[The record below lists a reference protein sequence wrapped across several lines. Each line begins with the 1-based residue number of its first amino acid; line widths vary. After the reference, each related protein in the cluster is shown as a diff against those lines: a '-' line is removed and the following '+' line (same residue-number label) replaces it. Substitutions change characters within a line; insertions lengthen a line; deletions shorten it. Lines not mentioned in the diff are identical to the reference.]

1 MIQARHLYV
10 ATYHYVRDLPRSRF
24 PQIKGMLL
32 DDFRNQV
39 NMLPDLF
46 EMATLNSA
54 YDFLTGK
61 YQPVRDLCLMTFDDG
76 LKEHY
81 CEVTPI
87 LREKDIQGIFFP
99 ITGCMQDHVVAPVH
113 MNHFLLA
120 TLGCEQ
126 YRAAFVEELTTLGLA
141 DLAQTTMDKLIV
153 QWTYPLDDCKTAQF
167 KYLFN
172 FILPPL
178 YRDAIVQKL
187 FEEWIGEEAAFAA
200 DLYLSWGE
208 AREMQRAGM
217 IMGGHSH
224 THRPLA
230 RLGNSELE
238 ADLGLCWKLMQAN
251 LDSQDLWP
259 FSYPYGKADSFDE
272 RVIQKLR
279 ELGFCGSL
287 CTEKGLNVPGVD
299 LFAIHR
305 VDCKQILSENYLHL
319 RASSRNVES
328 FSSVLSGTHEYL
340 R

>member
-1 MIQARHLYV
+1 
-10 ATYHYVRDLPRSRF
+10 
-24 PQIKGMLL
+24 
-32 DDFRNQV
+32 
-39 NMLPDLF
+39 
-46 EMATLNSA
+46 
-54 YDFLTGK
+54 
-61 YQPVRDLCLMTFDDG
+61 MTFDDG

-81 CEVTPI
+81 SEVTPV
-87 LREKDIQGIFFP
+87 LKDKGIQGIFFP

-126 YRAAFVEELTTLGLA
+126 YRAAFAEELSTLGLA
-141 DLAQTTMDKLIV
+141 ELAQATTDKAAA
-153 QWTYPLDDCKTAQF
+153 QCTYPLDDCETAQF

-178 YRDAIVQKL
+178 YRDAVVQKL

-224 THRPLA
+224 EHRPLA
-230 RLGNSELE
+230 RLGDSELE
-238 ADLGLCWKLMQAN
+238 TDLGCCWELLQTN

-279 ELGFCGSL
+279 ELGFCCSL
-287 CTEKGLNVPGVD
+287 CTEKGPNLPGAD

-305 VDCKQILSENYLHL
+305 VDCKQILPEHF
-319 RASSRNVES
+319 AISSALLKREVS
-328 FSSVLSGTHEYL
+328 PFSAIGNT
-340 R
+340 